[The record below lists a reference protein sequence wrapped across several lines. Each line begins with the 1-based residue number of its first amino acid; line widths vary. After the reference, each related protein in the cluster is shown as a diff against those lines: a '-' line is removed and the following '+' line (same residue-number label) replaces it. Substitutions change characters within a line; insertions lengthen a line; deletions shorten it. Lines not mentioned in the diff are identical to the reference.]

1 MVTDECR
8 VVTVGEREQL
18 RSRDG
23 GTSDRTASWLAWS
36 LCAVCVALIALAF
49 LLNFVTD
56 IVPVQPEERPDPGVA
71 VLSGVLSLVFST
83 VGALIAS
90 RLPANP
96 VGWIFCIMGLLFAAQ
111 RFSITYADYAL
122 VENLAFP
129 GGQDAAWFST
139 WVGFANR
146 TLGVFLILLFP
157 NGQLPSRRWR
167 IVAWAALL
175 GAALTAVADAFT
187 LRQLPTH
194 PYVFNPYGVAGP
206 TGDELITYQFFV
218 TSSLLGNALLLISA
232 LVALLSLFLRLYR
245 ARGDERLRIKW
256 FLLAAV
262 PAVVCVSLI
271 VVQGMVYDFTAA
283 FLFNS
288 VSLISFEVYNAL
300 LYVAVFALL
309 LVPVCTYIA
318 ISKHGSMT

>member
-1 MVTDECR
+1 
-8 VVTVGEREQL
+8 VTVGEREQL
-18 RSRDG
+18 RPRVG
-23 GTSDRTASWLAWS
+23 GTSYRTASWLAWL
-36 LCAVCVALIALAF
+36 LCAVCAALIALAF
-49 LLNFVTD
+49 LLDFVTD
-56 IVPVQPEERPDPGVA
+56 FVPVQPVERPDPGVD

-83 VGALIAS
+83 VGALIVS

-122 VENLAFP
+122 VENLALP
-129 GGQDAAWFST
+129 GGQDAAWIST

-157 NGQLPSRRWR
+157 NGQLPSRRWQ
-167 IVAWAALL
+167 IVAWAVLL
-175 GAALTAVADAFT
+175 GAALTALTDAFT
-187 LRQLPTH
+187 LRQLPTY
-194 PYVFNPYGVAGP
+194 PYVFNPYGVSGP

-218 TSSLLGNALLLISA
+218 ASSLLGNALLLVST
-232 LVALLSLFLRLYR
+232 LVALLSLFFRLYC
-245 ARGDERLRIKW
+245 ARGDERQQIKW
-256 FLLAAV
+256 FLFAAV

-271 VVQGMVYDFTAA
+271 VVLGMVYDFTAA

-300 LYVAVFALL
+300 LYVVVFALL
-309 LVPVCTYIA
+309 VVPVCTYIA
-318 ISKHGSMT
+318 ILKHSSMT